1 MAKPKKESK
10 PCSLRME
17 ATLYDRL
24 DKFCKETGLS
34 KTTVLEK
41 GVIAFMESYNAKM
54 KVASKDI

>member
-17 ATLYDRL
+17 TSIYEKLEE
-24 DKFCKETGLS
+24 FCQETGIS

-41 GVIAFMESYNAKM
+41 GVIAFIESYYSRM
-54 KVASKDI
+54 KNTQKET

>member
-17 ATLYDRL
+17 TSIYKKLED
-24 DKFCKETGLS
+24 FCQKTGIS

-41 GVIAFMESYNAKM
+41 GVIAFIESYYARM
-54 KVASKDI
+54 KSTNEEA